1 VEVFCRF
8 EVFFDIALLEK
19 LILGTIK
26 IYQQKICKEI
36 IILLRESDN
45 RHFRKIPVEKHDTAA
60 WANIRTTKRVS
71 KVTVPDE
78 FQVENARD
86 YVEENQK

>member
-1 VEVFCRF
+1 M
-8 EVFFDIALLEK
+8 
-19 LILGTIK
+19 
-26 IYQQKICKEI
+26 
-36 IILLRESDN
+36 LRESDN